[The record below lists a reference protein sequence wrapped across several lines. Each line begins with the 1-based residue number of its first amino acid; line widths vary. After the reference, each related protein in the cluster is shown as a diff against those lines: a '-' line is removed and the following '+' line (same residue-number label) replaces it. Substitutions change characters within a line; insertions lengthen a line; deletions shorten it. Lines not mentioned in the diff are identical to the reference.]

1 MKKLFLAVIVPVFAA
16 GCLQQHRLV
25 EGTSVQLGAYVPW
38 ESQLWGLELVSYV
51 SGLSVKAPTNVCLE
65 VRRSCCSTNEFLWGM
80 VKTVE
85 ASDSKIATKR

>member
-1 MKKLFLAVIVPVFAA
+1 MVKALAVACAVFAA

-25 EGTSVQLGAYVPW
+25 EGTSLQLGAYVPW

-51 SGLSVKAPTNVCLE
+51 SGLAVKAPTNVCLE

>member
-1 MKKLFLAVIVPVFAA
+1 MKK
-16 GCLQQHRLV
+16 Q
-25 EGTSVQLGAYVPW
+25 T
-38 ESQLWGLELVSYV
+38 
-51 SGLSVKAPTNVCLE
+51 KAPTNVCLE

>member
-1 MKKLFLAVIVPVFAA
+1 MVRALLLACAVFAA

-25 EGTSVQLGAYVPW
+25 EGTSVQLGAYVP
-38 ESQLWGLELVSYV
+38 GTDGNIYGVELVSYV

>member
-1 MKKLFLAVIVPVFAA
+1 MVKAMLLACAVFAA

>member
-1 MKKLFLAVIVPVFAA
+1 MVKALLLACAVFAA